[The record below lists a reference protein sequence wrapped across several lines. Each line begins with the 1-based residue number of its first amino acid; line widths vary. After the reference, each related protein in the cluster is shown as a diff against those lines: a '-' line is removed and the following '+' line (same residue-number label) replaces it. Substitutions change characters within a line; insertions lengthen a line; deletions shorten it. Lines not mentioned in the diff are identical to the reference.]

1 MKGLISY
8 FIKYPI
14 SANLLM
20 LIIFVFGI
28 AGFSS
33 LRSTF
38 FPESKSR
45 IVSVQV
51 ISPGASPK
59 EVEKNVTK
67 KIETKIESISGVKN
81 ITSNSSENLSFL
93 TIEMDRGV
101 DMYLALQDVNNAVNQ
116 ISFKNVEDIFVY
128 KQEMVMP
135 TISFSVSTEGTLDY
149 LKKEVDKIEE
159 DLKSVDGISEISIQG
174 LPEPEIEV
182 SIDDDNLSKYNITI
196 EEISN
201 VITTNNIDIS
211 LGKIESADKEY
222 LLRYN
227 NQSTSVE
234 GIENIILRTD
244 PSGYKLRLKDVATV
258 SKGWSEIST
267 YCYEDGGSKISAT
280 VTISNTNSQDI
291 VFIAD
296 YAKDYIDK
304 INNTNSNINA
314 TLLFDASNPLKQ
326 RLELLTKNA
335 LIGFFLVLIFMTMF
349 LNVRVSFWVALS
361 IPISF
366 LGMFFLAPF
375 AGITINMMTMYAMI
389 LVIGILVDDGIIV
402 SESIIKKHEEGHN
415 NFNAAVRGT
424 MEVFPAVFAGVSTT
438 AVAFFSFF
446 FFEGMMGEFGWQMGF
461 VVIATLIFSLV
472 EGAFIL
478 PAHIAHSQ
486 ALKKVNQKKGWSIS
500 SFFNKVAYFFN
511 KILNFLRDTFY
522 LPFFKFCVKNTTIV
536 FFGFV
541 FIVFICY
548 WGVSSGFVKSTFF
561 PSIELDELY
570 IEFSVEPGKTKDVT
584 KSYAEI
590 IDNAVNRVNI
600 NLKDSLD
607 HDVIRKTHIEIGP
620 SPHKGFVNVFTYDP
634 DIRQMSPY
642 EIVNAIRK
650 ELGDIQGLEKLIIGV
665 RDPFG
670 RPASFSLL
678 SNDYDALISASRE
691 FSNKLQD
698 IEDISSAVTNHEYGV
713 KEVHFTLSDKA
724 KNLGIN
730 PSQILLQI
738 RQAYFGLDVQ
748 TLQTQTGEEKLW
760 IRLDEKSQNSFS
772 VLEKLK
778 IKTTLGE
785 IELKELVDYNLI
797 DKELSINRKNGK
809 NIITVDGELA
819 SKDSNISEIL
829 AIVNSDIIPYIE
841 SNYPVTVE
849 LAGSS
854 DEGTKT
860 LESMR
865 MIGPVFTIFI
875 LCIVLITFRSFL
887 QTFTVFVLIPF
898 TFIGVVTGHLIHGI
912 PISVLSGF
920 GVVALLGVL
929 VNDGLVFISSFNIN
943 IKEGNSFFVAL
954 EKTAISRFRPIIL
967 TTMTTVFGLL
977 PLIFETSMQAQ
988 FLIPMAISLSYGI
1001 IIATLLTLV
1010 LLPALIVGI
1019 SNFRIILHAY
1029 SKIIFPKYEPSA
1041 FTKTIAFFPSVLLI
1055 PIFLITTILAYFVK
1069 KLSLFN
1075 WIMKDIDMEK
1085 REYFEPRIREKNRLK
1100 EMV

>member
-20 LIIFVFGI
+20 LVIFVFGI

-38 FPESKSR
+38 FPETQSR

-67 KIETKIESISGVKN
+67 KIETKLESISGVKN
-81 ITSNSSENLSFL
+81 VTSNSSENLSFL
-93 TIEMDRGV
+93 TVEMDRGV

-116 ISFKNVEDIFVY
+116 ISFKNVEDIFVF

-135 TISFSVSTEGTLDY
+135 TISFSVSTESSLEY
-149 LKKEVDKIEE
+149 LKKKVDIIED

-182 SIDDDNLSKYNITI
+182 SINEDNLSKYNITI

-201 VITTNNIDIS
+201 AIATKNLDIS
-211 LGKIESADKEY
+211 LGKIESNENEY

-227 NQSTSVE
+227 NQSTSVD
-234 GIENIILRTD
+234 GIENIVLRTD
-244 PSGYKLRLKDVATV
+244 PTGFKLKLKDVADV
-258 SKGWSEIST
+258 SKEWSEIST
-267 YCYEDGGSKISAT
+267 YCYEDGGSKLSAT

-304 INNTNSNINA
+304 INEDESNINA

-389 LVIGILVDDGIIV
+389 LVIGILVDDGIII
-402 SESIIKKHEEGHN
+402 SESIIKKYEDGYN

-438 AVAFFSFF
+438 AVAFSSFF
-446 FFEGMMGEFGWQMGF
+446 FFDGMMGEFGWQMGF

-478 PAHIAHSQ
+478 PAHIAHSR
-486 ALKKVNQKKGWSIS
+486 ALNKKNNNKWSIG

-511 KILNFLRDTFY
+511 KILNFFRDKYY
-522 LPFFKFCVKNTTIV
+522 LPFYKFCVRNTTIV
-536 FFGFV
+536 FFSFV
-541 FIVFICY
+541 FIVGICF
-548 WGVSSGFVKSTFF
+548 WGVSTGFVKSTFF

-570 IEFSVEPGKTKDVT
+570 IEFSVEPGKTKEVT
-584 KSYAEI
+584 KLYAEK
-590 IDNAVNRVNI
+590 IDNAVQKVNL
-600 NLKDSLD
+600 NLQDSLG
-607 HDVIRKTHIEIGP
+607 HDVIRKTHIEVGP

-642 EIVNAIRK
+642 EIVNEIRK
-650 ELGDIQGLEKLIIGV
+650 ELNDIDGLDKLIIGV

-678 SNDYDALISASRE
+678 SNDYDALILASRE
-691 FSNKLQD
+691 FATKLQN
-698 IEDISSAVTNHEYGV
+698 IKDISSAVTNHEYGV
-713 KEVHFTLSDKA
+713 KEVHFSLSDKA
-724 KNLGIN
+724 KNLGLN

-748 TLQTQTGEEKLW
+748 TLQTKYGEEKLW
-760 IRLDEKSQNSFS
+760 IRLNKKTQNSFS
-772 VLEKLK
+772 ELEKLK
-778 IKTTLGE
+778 IKTISGE
-785 IELKELVDYNLI
+785 IELKELVDYNLV
-797 DKELSINRKNGK
+797 DKELSIKRKNGK
-809 NIITVDGELA
+809 NIITIDGELA

-829 AIVNSDIIPYIE
+829 SIVNEEIIPYVE
-841 SNYPVTVE
+841 SKYPVTVE

-860 LESMR
+860 IESMQ

-887 QTFTVFVLIPF
+887 QTFTVFLLIPF
-898 TFIGVVTGHLIHGI
+898 TFIGVVFGHLIHGM

-929 VNDGLVFISSFNIN
+929 VNDGLVFISGFNIN
-943 IKEGNSFFVAL
+943 IKEGDDFNVAL
-954 EKTAISRFRPIIL
+954 EKTALSRFRPILL

-1001 IIATLLTLV
+1001 IIATLLTLI

-1019 SNFRIILHAY
+1019 SNFRILLFAY
-1029 SKIIFPKYEPSA
+1029 SKIIFPKSEPST
-1041 FTKTIAFFPSVLLI
+1041 FTKSVVFFPVTFLI
-1055 PIFLITTILAYFVK
+1055 PFFLLTTMLGYINK
-1069 KLSLFN
+1069 KFSLFH
-1075 WIMKDIDMEK
+1075 WILKDINIYNRND
-1085 REYFEPRIREKNRLK
+1085 FEPRIREKNRLK
-1100 EMV
+1100 EMI